1 MQVSTQTE
9 QSKVYKAWDGY
20 SAQDIILSI
29 KIFYRSKFLEEL
41 GKKPNYDFIFD
52 DLINEDLDNTDYEL
66 EKDLSKGYLDQF

>member
-1 MQVSTQTE
+1 M
-9 QSKVYKAWDGY
+9 
-20 SAQDIILSI
+20 
-29 KIFYRSKFLEEL
+29 FYRSKFLEEL